1 MRMKSITV
9 VIPNYNGK
17 HLFEKYFEHNL
28 KILTNLGTD
37 VQIVVVD
44 DASTDD
50 SVAYLRQHYNEH
62 ITLICKETNSG
73 FSNTCNQGIK
83 EARNELIFLLNTDVS
98 LEEGYFEKLYKYF
111 ERDDT
116 FGVMGRIIGMEDDL
130 IREAARSPKIMGRKI
145 KSGDF
150 FHLGDMESFTPTF
163 YLSGAIA
170 LMDTQK
176 LKAINGFNELFNPYY
191 CEDQELSIR
200 AWRLGWKC
208 YYEHNAVCRHEVS
221 ASTQHHNHKRAIKKI
236 HFRNRYYVHFLH
248 LYGVDLILWHLQI
261 LLCDVL
267 LGMVMLQFYKAEA
280 YIDFLKNRRAL
291 QHKKN
296 SFRRQMKRYDSKIG
310 IVDVIEK
317 IHIMLKYKHV
327 IKL

>member
-1 MRMKSITV
+1 MRSISV

-17 HLFEKYFEHNL
+17 HLFEKYFDHNL
-28 KILTNLGTD
+28 NILSELETD
-37 VQIVVVD
+37 VQVIVID

-50 SVAYLRQHYNEH
+50 SVAYLKEKYSGR
-62 ITLICKETNSG
+62 ITLIEKEVNSG
-73 FSNTCNQGIK
+73 FSNTCNLGIK
-83 EARNELIFLLNTDVS
+83 EANNELIFLLNTDVT
-98 LEEGYFEKLYKYF
+98 LEKDYFEKLYKYF
-111 ERDDT
+111 EREDT
-116 FGVMGRIIGMEDDL
+116 FGVMGRIIGMDDDL

-150 FHLGDMESFTPTF
+150 FHVNERESFTPTF

-176 LKAINGFNELFNPYY
+176 LKSINGFNEMFNPYY
-191 CEDQELSIR
+191 GEDQELSIR

-208 YYEHNAVCRHEVS
+208 YYEHDAVCRHEVS
-221 ASTQHHNHKRAIKKI
+221 ASTKIHNHKRAIKKI

-248 LYGVDLILWHLQI
+248 LYGSDLLFWHIQV

-267 LGMVMLQFYKAEA
+267 LGLFTLQFYKAEA
-280 YIDFLKNRRAL
+280 YLDFLKNLKGLRR
-291 QHKKN
+291 KKN
-296 SFRRQMKRYDSKIG
+296 SFNRQMKRYHSEIG
-310 IVDVIEK
+310 IIDVIQK
-317 IHIMLKYKHV
+317 IHIMLKYKQV

>member
-1 MRMKSITV
+1 MRSISV

-28 KILTNLGTD
+28 KILNTLGTD
-37 VQIVVVD
+37 VQIIVID

-50 SVAYLRQHYNEH
+50 SVTYLKEQYGGQ
-62 ITLICKETNSG
+62 ITLIEKKVNSG
-73 FSNTCNQGIK
+73 FSNTCNLGIQ
-83 EARNELIFLLNTDVS
+83 EAKNELIFLLNTDVT
-98 LEEGYFEKLYKYF
+98 LELGYFEKLYRYF

-116 FGVMGRIIGMEDDL
+116 FGVMGRIIGMDDDL

-150 FHLGDMESFTPTF
+150 FHLEDRESFTPTF

-170 LMDTQK
+170 LMDTRK
-176 LKAINGFNELFNPYY
+176 LKAINGFNEMFNPYY
-191 CEDQELSIR
+191 GEDQELSIR

-221 ASTQHHNHKRAIKKI
+221 ASTKLHNHKRAIKKI

-248 LYGVDLILWHLQI
+248 LYGTDLLLWHIQV

-267 LGMVMLQFYKAEA
+267 LGLFTLQFYKAEA
-280 YIDFLKNRRAL
+280 YIDFLKNRKGLR
-291 QHKKN
+291 QKKN
-296 SFRRQMKRYDSKIG
+296 SFNRQMKRYHSEIG
-310 IVDVIEK
+310 IIDVIQK
-317 IHIMLKYKHV
+317 IHIMLKYKQV